1 MRYRLFSPVTAVT
14 FGALLMVLAGC
25 ASTPPS
31 RFYVLSPL
39 PSFGTE
45 RQELANERCLAI
57 AIGPIELSAYLD
69 RPQIV
74 TRLSPNELKLAEFD
88 KWAEPLKDNF
98 SRVLAEN
105 LSALLCVDAIAWFPR
120 GGPTPIDYRVE
131 VNVIRLDGNLGGNAS
146 LVARWTVYAE
156 DEGKVLLARKS
167 SFSEAI
173 GAQDYKALVSAQSR
187 MIAALS
193 QEIGDA
199 IRARMSRSI
208 R

>member
-14 FGALLMVLAGC
+14 LGALLMVLAGC